1 MESSSG
7 TRSVLYGGCSGILLG
22 CCDFL
27 YRSDPKRGVLVGLV
41 TAFSV
46 GYITNLVSGDPKRG
60 VLVGLVTAFS
70 VGYITNLV
78 YRMKTLKISGGSPIS
93 YWDYKKSID
102 RMLSERRC
110 T

>member
-1 MESSSG
+1 MESSPA
-7 TRSVLYGGCSGILLG
+7 TKSVLYGGCSGIFLG

-41 TAFSV
+41 TAF
-46 GYITNLVSGDPKRG
+46 TM
-60 VLVGLVTAFS
+60 
-70 VGYITNLV
+70 GYITNLV